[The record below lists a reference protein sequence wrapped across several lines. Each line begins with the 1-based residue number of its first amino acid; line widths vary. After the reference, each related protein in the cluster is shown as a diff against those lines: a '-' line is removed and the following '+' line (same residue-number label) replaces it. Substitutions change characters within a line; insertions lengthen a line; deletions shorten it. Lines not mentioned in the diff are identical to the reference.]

1 MPLYRVKGF
10 DSKGVQKTLRR
21 DSATEEELLKSLQL
35 EGFVPISLDAER
47 KKGDSKKVKL
57 LSLDSQNM
65 FCNMLSAFL
74 RSGLA
79 ITEVLGLL
87 HRQTRDKSLKNIFSD
102 LGESVESGR
111 SLAQSM
117 RAIDV
122 FRPSIV
128 GMVEAGERSSSLP
141 DVLEKAASLLQ
152 GEIALR
158 RRLQS
163 ALIYP
168 VLMLVFGM
176 FVVVFLLT
184 YVVPQLTSIV
194 TDAGGTLPLM
204 TRMLLAI
211 SSGIKI
217 GFVPV
222 SLVIFLLYRRMK
234 RRGKKISVPFFR
246 EIRNNLTVSLI
257 FSQLATL
264 IKTGVPLVQ
273 AIEMSSPMDPRAGR
287 MSFLAEEVRKG
298 YRFSQSLEREGS
310 FSEDVVA
317 IVRIGEVGGNLPDC
331 LDRIAKNA
339 WEFAQNS
346 MQKWSTLAEPIIII
360 VMGVVVGF
368 VVMAVLLP
376 IFNLSDLAR

>member
-1 MPLYRVKGF
+1 MPLFRVKGY
-10 DSKGVQKTLRR
+10 DSKGVLKTVRR
-21 DSATEEELLKSLQL
+21 DSATEEELLKSMQL
-35 EGFVPISLDAER
+35 EGFVPISIEGD
-47 KKGDSKKVKL
+47 KKKESSKKVKL
-57 LSLDSQNM
+57 LSLDGQNM
-65 FCNMLSAFL
+65 FCTMLSAFL
-74 RSGLA
+74 RSGLS

-87 HRQTRDKSLKNIFSD
+87 HRQTRDKSLKSIFSE

-117 RAIDV
+117 KSAHV

-141 DVLEKAASLLQ
+141 DVLEKASSLLQ

-168 VLMLVFGM
+168 VLMMIVGI
-176 FVVVFLLT
+176 FVVGFLLA

-194 TDAGGTLPLM
+194 IDAGGTLPLA
-204 TRMLLAI
+204 TRMLLWI
-211 SSGIKI
+211 SSAIKI
-217 GFVPV
+217 GVLPV
-222 SLVIFLLYRRMK
+222 SLISFLAYRRFK
-234 RRGKKISVPFFR
+234 KIGKKISFPLFR
-246 EIRNNLTVSLI
+246 DVSNNLAISLI

-273 AIEMSSPMDPRAGR
+273 ALEMSAPMDQAGR
-287 MSFLAEEVRKG
+287 MPFLADEVRKG
-298 YRFSQSLEREGS
+298 YRFSQSLERQGT

-331 LDRIAKNA
+331 LDRIAKNS
-339 WEFAQNS
+339 WDFAQNS

-376 IFNLSDLAR
+376 IFNLSDIAR

>member
-1 MPLYRVKGF
+1 MPLFKVKGY
-10 DSKGVQKTLRR
+10 DAKGALKAIRR

-35 EGFVPISLDAER
+35 EGFVPISMEAD
-47 KKGDSKKVKL
+47 KKKENAKKVKA
-57 LSLDSQNM
+57 LSLDSQNL
-65 FCNMLSAFL
+65 FCTMLSAFL

-87 HRQTRDKSLKNIFSD
+87 QRQTRDKPLRNIFSE
-102 LGESVESGR
+102 LRESVESGR

-117 RAIDV
+117 SAIDV
-122 FRPSIV
+122 FRSSVV

-141 DVLEKAASLLQ
+141 DVLEKASSLLQ

-168 VLMLVFGM
+168 VLMMIVGV
-176 FVVVFLLT
+176 FVVGFLLT

-194 TDAGGTLPLM
+194 IDAGGTLPLV
-204 TRMLLAI
+204 TRMLLGLSSAI
-211 SSGIKI
+211 KFGIL
-217 GFVPV
+217 PV
-222 SLVIFLLYRRMK
+222 LLISFLAYRRYK
-234 RRGKKISVPFFR
+234 KRGKSISLPLFR
-246 EIRNNLTVSLI
+246 DIKNNLAISLI

-273 AIEMSSPMDPRAGR
+273 ALEMSASMDQAGR
-287 MSFLAEEVRKG
+287 MPFLAEEVRKG
-298 YRFSQSLEREGS
+298 YRFSQSLERQGT
-310 FSEDVVA
+310 FTEDVVA
-317 IVRIGEVGGNLPDC
+317 IVRIGEMGGNLPDC
-331 LDRIAKNA
+331 LDRIAKNS
-339 WEFAQNS
+339 WDFAQNS
-346 MQKWSTLAEPIIII
+346 MQKWSALAEPLIII

-376 IFNLSDLAR
+376 IFNLSDLAM